1 MNPGDDDKFAA
12 DIISNAIEIMKPVM
26 ESAVVLGGHYAK
38 GCGRDCVTAM
48 DVSYSMKYCA
58 MNLVGKQIGSLF
70 PEVYDSDE
78 SEWETDSDQG
88 REVDDDDDVKE
99 EEFTRY
105 EGPDELLNNINKAY
119 DTWSSWEPYSPAER
133 MLKNAIEKSDS
144 QR

>member
-58 MNLVGKQIGSLF
+58 MNLVGKQVGSLF
-70 PEVYDSDE
+70 PEIYNEASDSEE
-78 SEWETDSDQG
+78 SEWETDSDQ
-88 REVDDDDDVKE
+88 EEVKE

-119 DTWSSWEPYSPAER
+119 DTWSSWEPYSPAEK

-144 QR
+144 HS

>member
-1 MNPGDDDKFAA
+1 MNPDDDDKFAA

-70 PEVYDSDE
+70 PEVYGSDSDSEE
-78 SEWETDSDQG
+78 SEWETDSDQDQ
-88 REVDDDDDVKE
+88 EVKE

-105 EGPDELLNNINKAY
+105 EGSDELLNNINKAY
-119 DTWSSWEPYSPAER
+119 DTWSTWEPYSPAEK

-144 QR
+144 HR

>member
-1 MNPGDDDKFAA
+1 MNPDDDGQFSA
-12 DIISNAIEIMKPVM
+12 DIIHNAIEIMKPVM

-70 PEVYDSDE
+70 PEVYNDSDSD
-78 SEWETDSDQG
+78 SEWETDSDQ
-88 REVDDDDDVKE
+88 EEEDDVKE

-105 EGPDELLNNINKAY
+105 EGSDELLNNINKAY
-119 DTWSSWEPYSPAER
+119 DTWSSWEPYSPAEK
-133 MLKNAIEKSDS
+133 MLKNAIEKTDS
-144 QR
+144 HS

>member
-1 MNPGDDDKFAA
+1 MEA
-12 DIISNAIEIMKPVM
+12 DIIKNAIDIMTPVM
-26 ESAVVLGGHYAK
+26 ESSIVLAGHYAK

-48 DVSYSMKYCA
+48 DVAYSMRYCA
-58 MNLVGKQIGSLF
+58 MNLVGKQIGTLF
-70 PEVYDSDE
+70 PEVYEDSDSE

-88 REVDDDDDVKE
+88 QEVKE

-119 DTWSSWEPYSPAER
+119 DTWNEWEPFSPAEK